1 MRRGRKEVD
10 EGGKSPYNNRK
21 MEKYITLLLV
31 LKQLDLLLSLLVV
44 FFNINVVW
52 FVLQLFLHSFAS

>member
-31 LKQLDLLLSLLVV
+31 LKQLDLLLSLLV
-44 FFNINVVW
+44 FF
-52 FVLQLFLHSFAS
+52 F